1 MFFFE
6 SYSKFYIVI
15 LCVCCFVVL
24 LCFNVSTFALME
36 VGSNGKAL
44 RGHAQCHHWTGGE
57 SGKNQTTISPALK
70 DFEGASVS
78 DDLTLHFFIE

>member
-1 MFFFE
+1 MIFLNLIPNFIL
-6 SYSKFYIVI
+6 SFYA
-15 LCVCCFVVL
+15 FVAL

-44 RGHAQCHHWTGGE
+44 CGHAQCHHWTGGE
-57 SGKNQTTISPALK
+57 SGKNQVTISPVLK

-78 DDLTLHFFIE
+78 DDLTLYFFFE